1 MTEMK
6 PPGFDLALKDRSETP
21 SVQQEP
27 DARFEDAASDTHAGA
42 EPYARAQ
49 AAWEDRHG
57 VLKAERERWFRVA
70 MLLGV
75 AVIATTAL
83 AVWAALRGEYRTVI
97 VAVDDLGR
105 RAPVIAPQAIT
116 DWPDH
121 VVRREVSEFI
131 RDWRSVS
138 TDRAVMRARHR
149 RIQFYTKEN
158 STADRKIVAWA
169 NAATTNPYKRSEAST
184 TDIDMRTV
192 NALGSYS
199 WFAEWIETTRNRSNG
214 LVTKSETFTATVT
227 LGRRPVSDPA
237 MLEENPFGM
246 VIEDIDVVRLTQ

>member
-1 MTEMK
+1 MTAVK
-6 PPGFDLALKDRSETP
+6 RPGLTRATVPLSPLKEPET
-21 SVQQEP
+21 
-27 DARFEDAASDTHAGA
+27 DARFEDAGPGTRPDP

-57 VLKAERERWFRVA
+57 VLKTERERWFRVA

-75 AVIATTAL
+75 VVIATTAL
-83 AVWAALRGEYRTVI
+83 AVWAAMRGEYRTMI
-97 VAVDDLGR
+97 VAVDTFGQ

-116 DWPDH
+116 DWPEH
-121 VVRREVSEFI
+121 VVRREVSGFI
-131 RDWRSVS
+131 RDWRAVS

-169 NAATTNPYKRSEAST
+169 NAAATNPYKRSEAST
-184 TDIDMRTV
+184 TDIEIHTV
-192 NALGSYS
+192 NALGGHS
-199 WFAEWIETTRNRSNG
+199 WFAEWTEKTRNRSNG
-214 LVTKSETFTATVT
+214 LITRTEKFTATIT
-227 LGRRPVSDPA
+227 LNRRKVSDPA
-237 MLEENPFGM
+237 MLAENPFGM

>member
-1 MTEMK
+1 MAAMK
-6 PPGFDLALKDRSETP
+6 LPGLARATVPNSPPTGQET
-21 SVQQEP
+21 
-27 DARFEDAASDTHAGA
+27 DARFEDAAPGTRPAP
-42 EPYARAQ
+42 EPHARAQ

-70 MLLGV
+70 MLLG
-75 AVIATTAL
+75 AVVTATTAL

-97 VAVDDLGR
+97 VAVDELGQ

-116 DWPDH
+116 DWPEH

-169 NAATTNPYKRSEAST
+169 NAAATNPYKRSEAST
-184 TDIDMRTV
+184 TDIEMHTV

-199 WFAEWIETTRNRSNG
+199 WFAEWTEKTRNRSNG
-214 LVTKSETFTATVT
+214 LVTKTERFTATVT
-227 LGRRPVSDPA
+227 LGRRTVSDPA
-237 MLEENPFGM
+237 MLAENPFGM
-246 VIEDIDVVRLTQ
+246 VIEDIDVVRQTK